1 MAKLS
6 ARGRKEV
13 VRLSHAGEV
22 DRELVSWEK
31 VTVALMS
38 DNTVLEKRDV
48 RFRSDGRPHT
58 WGWKVRGKL
67 AQGKTPAQWEAAYRA
82 KGYA

>member
-1 MAKLS
+1 M
-6 ARGRKEV
+6 

-22 DRELVSWEK
+22 ERELVSWEK

-48 RFRSDGRPHT
+48 TFRSDGRKHT

-67 AQGKTPAQWEAAYRA
+67 KAGATPAQWEAAYRA